1 MKIKLEFLFNNYK
14 NLQKSSILNS
24 QLIRIKIHIG
34 NIKNKNNNSTQN
46 LFKANKEFSEPLG

>member
-34 NIKNKNNNSTQN
+34 NIKNKNNNSNQH